1 AGGAVDLV
9 LLLAQLADGPAHL
22 DHPHGTDQGHDQRAR
37 DRGEQHR
44 DAEREIELGREVL
57 EARGLVVLDHED
69 QQQHQHDRAED
80 QRDPQPG
87 GLAALARLD
96 GRGAGG
102 VRGGLA
108 SGAGPGAVRAGPPRG
123 GDAGDGGGGR
133 CPGRGGER
141 GGGAGGD
148 ASWQRPRGRRRVSVP
163 RARRGARARGRSLG
177 GGSRH
182 RPDDPWARSWLFSWG
197 RDAVRTTEGPG
208 GAVEPR
214 TTRTGARSASTTGS
228 GKPSRRAMTVSTA
241 LRVRAWKG

>member
-1 AGGAVDLV
+1 
-9 LLLAQLADGPAHL
+9 
-22 DHPHGTDQGHDQRAR
+22 
-37 DRGEQHR
+37 
-44 DAEREIELGREVL
+44 
-57 EARGLVVLDHED
+57 
-69 QQQHQHDRAED
+69 
-80 QRDPQPG
+80 

-123 GDAGDGGGGR
+123 SVLGDAGG
-133 CPGRGGER
+133 CPWPGRGRARGR
-141 GGGAGGD
+141 GGGGAGGGHGSGRVSRG
-148 ASWQRPRGRRRVSVP
+148 AGACGSPGGGRRVAVR
-163 RARRGARARGRSLG
+163 RAGKGARARGRSLG

-197 RDAVRTTEGPG
+197 RDAVRTTVGPG